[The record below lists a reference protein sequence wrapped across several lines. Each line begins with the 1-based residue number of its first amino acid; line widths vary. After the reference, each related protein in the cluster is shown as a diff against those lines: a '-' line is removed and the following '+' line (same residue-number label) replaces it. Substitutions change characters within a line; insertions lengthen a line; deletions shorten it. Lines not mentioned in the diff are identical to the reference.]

1 MTKFEIQQL
10 FSFNA
15 IQRMGMHV
23 TMEDVEEVL
32 TSDEDHNLIKE
43 MSEMPFDISSI
54 DRSQDLKK
62 LFGNLY
68 KFVGADDAEILKT
81 YVEYFEIKG
90 TAALIFL
97 EACLAYNELQ
107 RSGEFPVVLYTSTI
121 YYPDYGKDVI
131 TCRDFIMETRYKL
144 DG

>member
-15 IQRMGMHV
+15 IQRMGMHA

-43 MSEMPFDISSI
+43 MSEMPFDISII

-121 YYPDYGKDVI
+121 YYPDYGKDMI
-131 TCRDFIMETRYKL
+131 TCKDFIMETRYKL
-144 DG
+144 NG